1 MTHGELP
8 RRPIRAGEGGVA
20 IIEQSSVRQL
30 PPNRIGLKF
39 RVTAL
44 EPHKT
49 TASIHL
55 THTEV
60 IL

>member
-30 PPNRIGLKF
+30 PPNSIHLNASAEVLPETK
-39 RVTAL
+39 
-44 EPHKT
+44 KT
-49 TASIHL
+49 GSIHL